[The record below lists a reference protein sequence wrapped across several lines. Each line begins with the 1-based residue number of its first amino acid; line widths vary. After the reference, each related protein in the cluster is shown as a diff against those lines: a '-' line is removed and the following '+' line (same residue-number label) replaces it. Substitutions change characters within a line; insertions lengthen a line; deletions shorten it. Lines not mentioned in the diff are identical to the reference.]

1 MERCGRACRHAR
13 TTSCGEQPVPRWVR
27 EACRESTRA
36 PPTRRSEDRANGA
49 PCYLF
54 NFLFFFTNCVFSHE
68 LASYTNCTRVK
79 AALRILRGASTRHVS
94 LGLCW
99 RYFRLKFD
107 QVTNPG
113 CHSRRASCC
122 YYCGGCYLFVLYRK
136 ARALSLLL
144 VTGFCI
150 FSSIYRVTV

>member
-1 MERCGRACRHAR
+1 MSSCTHDFVRRTASAAMGAR
-13 TTSCGEQPVPRWVR
+13 SVSGIN
-27 EACRESTRA
+27 A
-36 PPTRRSEDRANGA
+36 RSSDETLRG
-49 PCYLF
+49 PCKWRTVLPLF
-54 NFLFFFTNCVFSHE
+54 LCFFFVFTNCVFSYE
-68 LASYTNCTRVK
+68 LASYTNCARVK
-79 AALRILRGASTRHVS
+79 AALRILRGASTGHVN
-94 LGLCW
+94 LGLGWC
-99 RYFRLKFD
+99 YFRLKFD
-107 QVTNPG
+107 QVTKPG